1 MLRHDDKT
9 PWNKNITIQ
18 QLQEFLLV
26 KALLFQISTSFYPVP
41 SRPSSIPTGVAG
53 DLILIPP

>member
-26 KALLFQISTSFYPVP
+26 KALLFQISTSILYPVAP
-41 SRPSSIPTGVAG
+41 RPFLPVSPGN
-53 DLILIPP
+53 LILIPP